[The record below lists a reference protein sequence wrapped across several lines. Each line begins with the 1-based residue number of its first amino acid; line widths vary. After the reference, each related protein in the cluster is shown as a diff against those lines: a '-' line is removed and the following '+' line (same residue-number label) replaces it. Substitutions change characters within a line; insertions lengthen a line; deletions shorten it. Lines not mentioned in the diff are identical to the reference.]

1 MPITLYAW
9 PFHPIVHLTM
19 ILVATVCVKVG
30 IHGVA
35 KQTLAFKFLLVVQ
48 RVTDV
53 ETVLVSPQVGLGVLS
68 LQVANKCQLPVRV
81 IITGVDSVC
90 VPPVRLGVQ
99 IPNLA

>member
-1 MPITLYAW
+1 
-9 PFHPIVHLTM
+9 M

-35 KQTLAFKFLLVVQ
+35 KQTLVFKFLLVVQ

-53 ETVLVSPQVGLGVLS
+53 ETVLVSPQVGVGVLL

-81 IITGVDSVC
+81 IITVVDSVC
-90 VPPVRLGVQ
+90 VPQVKLGVQ
-99 IPNLA
+99 TQYLA